1 MPPRPLRPRLPAP
14 PLNRRL
20 SRSPAS
26 QLLGRAEL
34 PIVTR
39 TSTTWPPKPL
49 ILFLGVVIAFIAYGH
64 SSVSP
69 PEFSAPFSVLKN
81 IGAPLTQDS
90 FQVSRLVLTAKTL
103 GMRATWDIKGEV
115 KNTSGQKRQ
124 GPLLMIR
131 LNRPDGTIAA
141 QGVLDLR
148 QQIIA
153 DDEVKSFAYQL
164 QTDAGESVSV
174 SVKPVP
180 GPSGEGDSGHD

>member
-1 MPPRPLRPRLPAP
+1 MPPRPLRPRLPAQ
-14 PLNRRL
+14 PLNRSL
-20 SRSPAS
+20 SRNPAS
-26 QLLGRAEL
+26 QLFGRPEQ

-39 TSTTWPPKPL
+39 TPSAWPPKPL
-49 ILFLGVVIAFIAYGH
+49 ILFLGAVIAFIAFGH
-64 SSVSP
+64 SSFSP

-81 IGAPLTQDS
+81 IGAPVTQDS

-103 GMRATWDIKGEV
+103 GMRAIWDIKGEIR
-115 KNTSGQKRQ
+115 NTSGQKRQ

-148 QQIIA
+148 QQILA
-153 DDEVKSFAYQL
+153 DDEIKPFAYQL
-164 QTDAGESVSV
+164 QTNAGESVSV